1 MTAHEE
7 EARRLFY
14 KGCNCSQAVFAAFCD
29 LLGLEEADALKMS
42 ASFGGGFG
50 RMREVCGAVCGMTM
64 AYSYLYGYSDLSE
77 PGPKIENYQAVAR
90 MMERFKEEMGSYV
103 CKDLLWLKE
112 FVYDP
117 VPKPR
122 TPEFYET
129 RPCLKCVMNAA
140 RILDEEIERRNT
152 EISR

>member
-1 MTAHEE
+1 MTAHEK

-14 KGCNCSQAVFAAFCD
+14 QGCNCSQAVFAAFSD
-29 LLGLEEADALKMS
+29 LLGLEEATALRMS

-64 AYSYLYGYSDLSE
+64 AYSFLYGYSDLSD
-77 PGPKIENYQAVAR
+77 PGPKIENYQTVAR
-90 MMERFKEEMGSYV
+90 MMERFREEMGSYV
-103 CKDLLWLKE
+103 CKDLLGIRE
-112 FVYDP
+112 FTYDP

-129 RPCLKCVMNAA
+129 RPCLKCVMTAA
-140 RILDEEIERRNT
+140 RILDEEIARRDADEN
-152 EISR
+152 R